1 MYQADPIPAHEPSGG
16 VRVWAR
22 AWRSV
27 PPNVWALGA
36 TSLFTD
42 LSSEMVASV
51 LPIYLVLQLG
61 FSPLAFGTL
70 DGLYNGLGALAR
82 LASGPAV
89 DRWRRHKEVAA
100 GGYGVS
106 ALCRL
111 GLLAAGRWW
120 PGVAGA
126 IALDRVA
133 KGIRTVPRDAL
144 IADSAPAHGLG
155 YAFGVHRAMD
165 ACGAVLGPVAAF
177 ALLAA
182 VPQGFDVVFVASFF
196 AALIGLAVLL
206 LFVENVS
213 PSRDGSPAPR
223 IDLTDP
229 LRDPAFRRAVGA
241 ASVLSVATISDAF
254 VYLILLER
262 LGFTAGLFPLL
273 YVGTSLSYLA
283 LAVPAGALADRWGRW
298 RVFLS
303 GYGALLGV
311 YGVLLSGFAGPAS
324 VLLAVVLLGAYYA
337 ATDGVMVAFASGVL
351 PNARRGTGL
360 AILTTST
367 GLARLAA
374 SVAFGWIW
382 VTAGRGQAVAVFA
395 VALGLAAAGAAVV
408 FSRPT
413 MASGESQGSGWGS

>member
-1 MYQADPIPAHEPSGG
+1 M
-16 VRVWAR
+16 
-22 AWRSV
+22 
-27 PPNVWALGA
+27 PPNVWGLGL

-42 LSSEMVASV
+42 LSSEMVVSI
-51 LPIYLVLQLG
+51 LPIYLVIQLG
-61 FSPLAFGTL
+61 FSPLAFGAL

-82 LASGPAV
+82 LVSGPAV

-100 GGYGVS
+100 GGYGIS

-111 GLLAAGRWW
+111 GLLAAERWW

-144 IADSAPAHGLG
+144 IADSAPPDRLG
-155 YAFGVHRAMD
+155 YAFGVHRALD

-182 VPQGFDVVFVASFF
+182 VPQGFDVVFVASFS
-196 AALIGLAVLL
+196 AALIGFAVLL
-206 LFVENVS
+206 LFVENVRPPHAGS
-213 PSRDGSPAPR
+213 APVPS
-223 IDLTDP
+223 IDLTVP
-229 LRDPAFRRAVGA
+229 LRDPAFRRAVGV
-241 ASVLSVATISDAF
+241 ASALAVATISDAF

-262 LGFTAGLFPLL
+262 LGFAVGLFPLL
-273 YVGTSLSYLA
+273 YVGTSLTYLV

-311 YGVLLSGFAGPAS
+311 YGVLLSGLAGPGSA
-324 VLLAVVLLGAYYA
+324 LLAVVLLGAYYA
-337 ATDGVMVAFASGVL
+337 ATDGVVIAFASGVL
-351 PNARRGTGL
+351 PEARRGTGL

-395 VALGLAAAGAAVV
+395 VVLGLAAAGAAVV
-408 FSRPT
+408 FSRPGYDSKRGSASASAVFDCP
-413 MASGESQGSGWGS
+413 ASGGA

>member
-1 MYQADPIPAHEPSGG
+1 M
-16 VRVWAR
+16 WAR

-51 LPIYLVLQLG
+51 LPIYLVVQLG

-144 IADSAPAHGLG
+144 IADSAPAHSLG
-155 YAFGVHRAMD
+155 YAFGVHRALD

-206 LFVENVS
+206 LFVENVRPSQRRVAGTSDRPDRSLARPRVS
-213 PSRDGSPAPR
+213 PGRGGG
-223 IDLTDP
+223 
-229 LRDPAFRRAVGA
+229 LRPFRGDHQRRVRVPDSARAARVHRRA
-241 ASVLSVATISDAF
+241 SSRCS
-254 VYLILLER
+254 
-262 LGFTAGLFPLL
+262 
-273 YVGTSLSYLA
+273 TS
-283 LAVPAGALADRWGRW
+283 
-298 RVFLS
+298 
-303 GYGALLGV
+303 
-311 YGVLLSGFAGPAS
+311 
-324 VLLAVVLLGAYYA
+324 
-337 ATDGVMVAFASGVL
+337 
-351 PNARRGTGL
+351 ARRCRTWRWPCRRARWPTGGGVGGCSSR
-360 AILTTST
+360 ATARCSACT
-367 GLARLAA
+367 G
-374 SVAFGWIW
+374 S
-382 VTAGRGQAVAVFA
+382 
-395 VALGLAAAGAAVV
+395 
-408 FSRPT
+408 S
-413 MASGESQGSGWGS
+413 